1 MRNPSK
7 KIPHQDA
14 ASRERPARPDQ
25 WLDLD
30 RDLGL
35 EAVRWRW
42 LGALAGAWLMLG
54 TEGLATRERR

>member
-25 WLDLD
+25 WLLDLD
-30 RDLGL
+30 LGI
-35 EAVRWRW
+35 EAVRWRM
-42 LGALAGAWLMLG
+42 LGAVAGAPLMLG
-54 TEGLATRERR
+54 AEGLTTRGRR

>member
-25 WLDLD
+25 WLLDLD
-30 RDLGL
+30 QGL
-35 EAVRWRW
+35 EAVHWRW
-42 LGALAGAWLMLG
+42 LGALAGARLILG
-54 TEGLATRERR
+54 AEALATRGRR

>member
-25 WLDLD
+25 WLLDLD
-30 RDLGL
+30 L